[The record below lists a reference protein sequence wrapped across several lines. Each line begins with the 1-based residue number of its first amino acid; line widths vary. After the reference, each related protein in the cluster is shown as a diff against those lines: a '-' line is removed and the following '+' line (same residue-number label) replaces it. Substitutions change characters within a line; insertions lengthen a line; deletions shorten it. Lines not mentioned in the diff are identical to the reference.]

1 MKGRIL
7 KTTEKK
13 KIVTLGEI
21 MLRLATPN
29 YEKFNQATNYDAVFG
44 GGEANVAVSLA
55 NYDNRVQHVT
65 KLPDNE
71 LGQAAIDSL
80 NKYRVHTN
88 YVARGGKRIG
98 IYFLEKGFSYRPSKI
113 IYDRENSS
121 LATATVDDFDFDGIF
136 DRAEWFH
143 ISGITPALSKNCE
156 EITLKALQKAK
167 EKGITVS
174 MDVNYRASLWDIE
187 TARKVISNLM
197 QYVDV
202 CFDGDW
208 PLGFRETSPL
218 DISLED
224 ELKLYEKAFKEMS
237 KVYGCKY
244 FFSSLRKLTSSSSNF
259 YSACGYDG
267 KEFYNS
273 KVYDV
278 GIIDRVGSGDSF
290 VAGTIN
296 GLVKERGFKESLDFG
311 VAASVLK
318 HTIQGD
324 VNLVKEEDVFNLL
337 QSGGDTRIQR

>member
-1 MKGRIL
+1 MV
-7 KTTEKK
+7 KK
-13 KIVTLGEI
+13 KIVTFGEI
-21 MLRLATPN
+21 LLRLAPYN

-55 NYDNRVQHVT
+55 NYDHRVQHVT

-80 NKYRVHTN
+80 NRYRVHTS
-88 YVARGGKRIG
+88 YVPRGGKRIG

-121 LATATVDDFDFDGIF
+121 MATATVDDFDFENIF

-143 ISGITPALSKNCE
+143 ISGITPALSKSSAD
-156 EITLKALQKAK
+156 ITLKALQLAK

-187 TARKVISNLM
+187 TARQVLSNLM

-208 PLGFRETSPL
+208 PLGFRKPSPKN
-218 DISLED
+218 STYED
-224 ELKLYEKAFKEMS
+224 ELRLSEDAFKEMS
-237 KVYGCKY
+237 KVFGCKY
-244 FFSSLRKLTSSSSNF
+244 YFSSLRKLTSSSSNY

-267 KEFYNS
+267 KEFYNT

-278 GIIDRVGSGDSF
+278 DIIDRVGTGDSF

-296 GLVKERGFKESLDFG
+296 YLVKDKGFKEALDFG

-318 HTIQGD
+318 HTIPGD
-324 VNLVKEEDVFNLL
+324 VNLVKEQDVINLL
-337 QSGGDTRIQR
+337 ESGGDTRIQR

>member
-1 MKGRIL
+1 M
-7 KTTEKK
+7 K

-29 YEKFNQATNYDAVFG
+29 FEKFNQATNYNAVFG

-55 NYDNRVQHVT
+55 NYNNRVQHVT

-88 YVARGGKRIG
+88 YIPRGGKRIG
-98 IYFLEKGFSYRPSKI
+98 IYFLEQGYSYRPSKI
-113 IYDRENSS
+113 IYDRESSS
-121 LATATVDDFDFDGIF
+121 LATATIDDFDFYSIF

-143 ISGITPALSKNCE
+143 ISGITPALSKSCE
-156 EITLKALQKAK
+156 EITLKALQVAK
-167 EKGITVS
+167 EMGITVS
-174 MDVNYRASLWDIE
+174 MDVNFRASLWDIE

-208 PLGFRETSPL
+208 PLGFRETTP
-218 DISLED
+218 DGTSLED
-224 ELKLYEKAFKEMS
+224 ELKLYEKAFKNMS

-244 FFSSLRKLTSSSSNF
+244 YFSSLRKLISSSSNF
-259 YSACGYDG
+259 YSACGYNG
-267 KEFYNS
+267 NEFYHT

-278 GIIDRVGSGDSF
+278 DIIDRVGTGDSF
-290 VAGTIN
+290 VAGVIN
-296 GLVKERGFKESLDFG
+296 CLVKGKNFKEALDFG
-311 VAASVLK
+311 VAAAVLK
-318 HTIQGD
+318 HTIPGD
-324 VNLVKEEDVFNLL
+324 VNLVKEEDVYNLL
-337 QSGGDTRIQR
+337 QGGNTRIQR